1 MFGLLSNLL
10 MGLYGLPE
18 STFRTSK
25 NYLLFVQMDSNKYN
39 LLSRCRK
46 QRKIQNKKM
55 ASGNVSREPL
65 RYLPEIQSDTNWTS
79 LSVCDAEIELQEQ
92 NSREDMAGFSYPN
105 LNLEQGEKNTENRR
119 FIDRETGKEFCLL
132 GTQ

>member
-1 MFGLLSNLL
+1 
-10 MGLYGLPE
+10 
-18 STFRTSK
+18 
-25 NYLLFVQMDSNKYN
+25 
-39 LLSRCRK
+39 
-46 QRKIQNKKM
+46 M

-79 LSVCDAEIELQEQ
+79 LSVCDAEIELQEW